1 VNRVPPGLAGWILG
15 AKLHELIGDT
25 VRRYVHGRN
34 DEIGALERRHAG
46 ARRCF
51 VIGNG
56 PSLKGMDLRPLAGE
70 FTIAANSFY
79 KHPDAAAIG
88 LKYLCIFDPHF
99 MQDQPRAVEWHR
111 TVAQK
116 LPAATM
122 VLHESARPLVARH
135 GLYAG
140 REVHYARPG
149 FQTHELRYVDFD
161 FRRARNIGMTTGS
174 SIAIPLAIFLGFRE
188 IVLIGFDC
196 NWLAD
201 TGKSYHFYDTHEY
214 FPEFDSI
221 DKDGRGYGY
230 EAFLRIILREFESHR
245 LIRAKAESL
254 GVRILNATQGGL
266 LDAYERA
273 DYGSLFATPGQALPP

>member
-1 VNRVPPGLAGWILG
+1 MNRVGRGLGGFSGWILG
-15 AKLHELIGDT
+15 PKLLELAGDT
-25 VRRYVHGRN
+25 WRRHFRERN
-34 DEIGALERRHAG
+34 HEIGKLEGRHAG
-46 ARRCF
+46 TRRCF

-79 KHPDAAAIG
+79 KHPDASAID

-99 MQDQPRAVEWHR
+99 MQDQPRAVEWHQ
-111 TVAQK
+111 TVAQT
-116 LPAATM
+116 LPGATM
-122 VLHESARPLVARH
+122 VLHESARPLVVRH

-140 REVHYARPG
+140 REVHYARSG
-149 FQTHELRYVDFD
+149 FQTHELKYVDFD
-161 FRRARNIGMTTGS
+161 LRRPRNVGMTTGS
-174 SIAIPLAIFLGFRE
+174 TIAIPLAIFLGFRE

-201 TGKSYHFYDTHEY
+201 TGRSYHFYDTHEY
-214 FPEFDSI
+214 FPEFDSV

-230 EAFLRIILREFESHR
+230 EAFLRIIQREFESHR

-254 GVRILNATQGGL
+254 GVRIVNATQGGL
-266 LDAYERA
+266 LDVYERA
-273 DYGSLFATPGQALPP
+273 DYAALFAAPGGH

>member
-1 VNRVPPGLAGWILG
+1 MNAVRRGFSGWLVGPKLRELAGHIGRRHFG
-15 AKLHELIGDT
+15 A
-25 VRRYVHGRN
+25 RN
-34 DEIGALERRHAG
+34 HEIGRLEGRHAG
-46 ARRCF
+46 ERRCF

-56 PSLKGMDLRPLAGE
+56 PSLKGLDLRPLAGE
-70 FTIAANSFY
+70 FTIGANSFY
-79 KHPDAAAIG
+79 KHPDASAIG

-99 MQDQPRAVEWHR
+99 MQDQPRAVAWHQ

-116 LPAATM
+116 LPGTTM
-122 VLHESARPLVARH
+122 LLHHSARALVVRH

-140 REVHYARPG
+140 REVHYAHHG
-149 FQTHELRYVDFD
+149 FQTHELKYVDFD
-161 FRRARNIGMTTGS
+161 LRRRRNIGMTTGS

-201 TGKSYHFYDTHEY
+201 TGSSYHFYDTHEY

-230 EAFLRIILREFESHR
+230 EAFLGIIQREFESHR

-254 GVRILNATQGGL
+254 GVRIVNATRGGL
-266 LDAYERA
+266 LDVYERA
-273 DYGSLFATPGQALPP
+273 DYTALF

>member
-1 VNRVPPGLAGWILG
+1 VSLADWILG
-15 AKLHELIGDT
+15 PQLRELAGDT
-25 VRRYVHGRN
+25 LRRHWRARN
-34 DEIGALERRHAG
+34 RDIGVLDRRHAD

-56 PSLKGMDLRPLAGE
+56 PSMKGMDLRPLAGE

-79 KHPDAAAIG
+79 KHPDASAIG

-111 TVAQK
+111 TVAQQ
-116 LPAATM
+116 LPGTTM
-122 VLHESARPLVARH
+122 VLHHSARPLVARH
-135 GLYAG
+135 GLYPG
-140 REVHYARPG
+140 REVHYVRSG
-149 FQTHELRYVDFD
+149 FQTHELKYVDFD
-161 FRRARNIGMTTGS
+161 FRRPRNIGMTTGS

-230 EAFLRIILREFESHR
+230 EAFLRIIQREFESHR
-245 LIRAKAESL
+245 LIRAKAEAR
-254 GVRILNATQGGL
+254 GVRIVNATRGGL
-266 LDAYERA
+266 LDVYERA
-273 DYGSLFATPGQALPP
+273 DYGTLFAAPAMR

>member
-1 VNRVPPGLAGWILG
+1 MSLADWMVGPKLLELAANTWRRNFRERNR
-15 AKLHELIGDT
+15 
-25 VRRYVHGRN
+25 
-34 DEIGALERRHAG
+34 EIGVLEGRHAG
-46 ARRCF
+46 AGRCF

-56 PSLKGMDLRPLAGE
+56 PSLKGMDLKPMAGAC
-70 FTIAANSFY
+70 TIAANSFY
-79 KHPDAAAIG
+79 KHPDAGAIG

-99 MQDQPRAVEWHR
+99 MQDQPRAVEWHQ

-116 LPAATM
+116 LPGTTM
-122 VLHESARPLVARH
+122 VLHHSARPLVARH

-140 REVHYARPG
+140 REVHYARSG
-149 FQTHELRYVDFD
+149 FQTHELRHVDFD
-161 FRRARNIGMTTGS
+161 FRLPRNVGMTTGS
-174 SIAIPLAIFLGFRE
+174 TIAIPLAIFLGFRE

-230 EAFLRIILREFESHR
+230 EAFLRIIQREFESHR

-254 GVRILNATQGGL
+254 GVRIVNATQGGL

-273 DYGSLFATPGQALPP
+273 DYGALVGAASAPPAPR

>member
-1 VNRVPPGLAGWILG
+1 MNRIQGSQDGLSGWVIGPKLYEFAGDFLRR
-15 AKLHELIGDT
+15 H
-25 VRRYVHGRN
+25 VRGRN
-34 DEIGALERRHAG
+34 DAIGALERRHAG
-46 ARRCF
+46 ERRCF

-56 PSLKGMDLRPLAGE
+56 PSLKGMNLRPLAGE
-70 FTIAANSFY
+70 FTIGANSFY
-79 KHPDAAAIG
+79 KHPDASAIG

-99 MQDQPRAVEWHR
+99 MQDQPRAVEWHQ

-116 LPAATM
+116 LPGTTLL
-122 VLHESARPLVARH
+122 LHESGRPLVTRH

-140 REVHYARPG
+140 REVHYTRPG
-149 FQTHELRYVDFD
+149 FQTHALRYVDFD
-161 FRRARNIGMTTGS
+161 FRRPRNIGMTTGS

-221 DKDGRGYGY
+221 DKDGRGHGY
-230 EAFLRIILREFESHR
+230 EAFLRIIQREFESHR

-254 GVRILNATQGGL
+254 GVRIVNATRGGL

-273 DYGSLFATPGQALPP
+273 DYDALVRVAG

>member
-1 VNRVPPGLAGWILG
+1 MSLADWIIGPKLLELAG
-15 AKLHELIGDT
+15 DT
-25 VRRYVHGRN
+25 WRRHFAGHN
-34 DEIGALERRHAG
+34 DEIGALAGRHAG

-70 FTIAANSFY
+70 FTIGANSFY

-99 MQDQPRAVEWHR
+99 MQDQPRAVEWHQ
-111 TVAQK
+111 TIAQK
-116 LPAATM
+116 LPGTTL
-122 VLHESARPLVARH
+122 VLHDSARPLVARH
-135 GLYAG
+135 GLYPG

-149 FQTHELRYVDFD
+149 FQTHELKYVDFD
-161 FRRARNIGMTTGS
+161 FRRRRNVGMTTGS
-174 SIAIPLAIFLGFRE
+174 TIAIPLAVFLGFRE

-214 FPEFDSI
+214 FPEFDSVA
-221 DKDGRGYGY
+221 KDGRGYGY
-230 EAFLRIILREFESHR
+230 EAFLRIIQREFESHR
-245 LIRAKAESL
+245 LIRGKAESL
-254 GVRILNATQGGL
+254 GVRIVNATRGGL

-273 DYGSLFATPGQALPP
+273 DYGALFAPS

>member
-1 VNRVPPGLAGWILG
+1 MSLLDWIAGP
-15 AKLHELIGDT
+15 KLQELLGDT
-25 VRRYVHGRN
+25 WRRHFRERN
-34 DEIGALERRHAG
+34 VAIGALAGRHAG

-79 KHPDAAAIG
+79 KHPDAATIG
-88 LKYLCIFDPHF
+88 LKVLCIFDPHF
-99 MQDQPRAVEWHR
+99 MQDQPRAVEWHQ
-111 TVAQK
+111 TIAQK
-116 LPAATM
+116 LPGTTM
-122 VLHESARPLVARH
+122 VLHDSARPLVARH

-140 REVHYARPG
+140 REVHYVRSG
-149 FQTHELRYVDFD
+149 FQTRDPKYVDFD
-161 FRRARNIGMTTGS
+161 FRRPRNVGMTTGS
-174 SIAIPLAIFLGFRE
+174 TIAIPLAVFLGFRE
-188 IVLIGFDC
+188 IVLVGFDC

-201 TGKSYHFYDTHEY
+201 TGSSYHFYDAHEL

-221 DKDGRGYGY
+221 NKDNRGHGY
-230 EAFLRIILREFESHR
+230 ETQLRFAQREFESHR

-254 GVRILNATQGGL
+254 GVRIVNATRGGL

-273 DYGSLFATPGQALPP
+273 DYDALVRATGSPAP

>member
-1 VNRVPPGLAGWILG
+1 MSGVLGGLADWLLG
-15 AKLHELIGDT
+15 PKLQELAGDAW
-25 VRRYVHGRN
+25 RRYGRERN
-34 DEIGALERRHAG
+34 DAIGALENRHAG
-46 ARRCF
+46 VRRCF

-56 PSLKGMDLRPLAGE
+56 PSLKGMDLKPLARE
-70 FTIAANSFY
+70 HTIAANSFY

-99 MQDQPRAVEWHR
+99 MQDQPRAIEWHR
-111 TVAQK
+111 TVAQQ
-116 LPAATM
+116 LPTTTM
-122 VLHESARPLVARH
+122 VLHHSARTLVDRH
-135 GLYAG
+135 ALYAG
-140 REVHYARPG
+140 REVHYVRSG
-149 FQTHELRYVDFD
+149 VQTHELKYVDFD
-161 FRRARNIGMTTGS
+161 FRRPRNIGMTTGS

-188 IVLIGFDC
+188 IVLVGFDC

-230 EAFLRIILREFESHR
+230 EAFLRIIQREFESHR
-245 LIRAKAESL
+245 LIRAKAEAR
-254 GVRILNATQGGL
+254 GVRIVNATRGGL

-273 DYGSLFATPGQALPP
+273 DYAALVGAA